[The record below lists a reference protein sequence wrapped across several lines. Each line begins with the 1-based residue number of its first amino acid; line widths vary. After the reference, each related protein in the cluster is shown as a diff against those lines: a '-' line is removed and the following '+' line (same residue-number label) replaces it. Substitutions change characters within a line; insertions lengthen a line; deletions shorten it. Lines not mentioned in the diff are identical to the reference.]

1 MTSAAFPAVARVLDV
16 SDTREYELAAG
27 PSGRMR
33 WRPIPGT
40 GEPRPCDRCG
50 RDHQVWVDVECVD
63 GSRRTVG
70 TGCAEVAG
78 LDALASRLATGA
90 AEVER
95 LAHMLAAAD
104 AVDAAPEISR
114 EPAEPRGGVAQEQWT
129 CGDCAELV
137 AVGHSD
143 PGYYER
149 SAAGLRAWWRLRRR
163 AEACG
168 GEDPAKVRKALKTA
182 RAKLEAER
190 RRAGL
195 P

>member
-95 LAHMLAAAD
+95 LAHMLAAAE
-104 AVDAAPEISR
+104 AILPASAPA
-114 EPAEPRGGVAQEQWT
+114 PAEERTPDGLRVSVGDHARIVPWGCPRFARSLEEARGGVRGVWA
-129 CGDCAELV
+129 CA
-137 AVGHSD
+137 A
-143 PGYYER
+143 
-149 SAAGLRAWWRLRRR
+149 RR
-163 AEACG
+163 AACG

-182 RAKLEAER
+182 RAKLEGER

-195 P
+195 S